1 MKDELSITMEILWIA
16 GFWIVCSFF
25 YFFCFNLPLFL
36 NDDYLKPILAKIIFA
51 AIILRNF
58 STLVISTLY
67 CWIVVRSPNL
77 VYAAEDP
84 TSLKTL
90 LDFELVMI
98 SVVPYS
104 YFKRFVNRYALNG
117 RSDSTSERNY
127 LMPPIEEEPVYLY
140 PIYLKL
146 YTTLELLSERHSQ
159 LR

>member
-1 MKDELSITMEILWIA
+1 MEILWIA
-16 GFWIVCSFF
+16 GFWIMCSFV
-25 YFFCFNLPLFL
+25 YFFCYNLPLFL
-36 NDDYLKPILAKIIFA
+36 NESIDNLKPILAKIIFA

-58 STLVISTLY
+58 STVVISTLY
-67 CWIVVRSPNL
+67 CMIVVRTPNL

-117 RSDSTSERNY
+117 HSDSATERNY
-127 LMPPIEEEPVYLY
+127 LMPTIDQEPVYLY

-146 YTTLELLSERHSQ
+146 YTTLELLSERHSS
-159 LR
+159 LRHLN